1 MRELEERFN
10 TTIPEYTICA
20 KRGGDDEFYHYW
32 YLGSDI
38 KGVDNSI
45 ISDALD
51 QSLKT
56 ANKNYKVARSKAL
69 KGVKVKV
76 ISPNRFYDWN
86 ERNKKKGG
94 QVKMERV
101 MGEEK
106 FADWE
111 AFINES

>member
-1 MRELEERFN
+1 M
-10 TTIPEYTICA
+10 
-20 KRGGDDEFYHYW
+20 
-32 YLGSDI
+32 
-38 KGVDNSI
+38 
-45 ISDALD
+45 
-51 QSLKT
+51 
-56 ANKNYKVARSKAL
+56 
-69 KGVKVKV
+69 KVKV

-111 AFINES
+111 AFIKES

>member
-1 MRELEERFN
+1 MTL
-10 TTIPEYTICA
+10 
-20 KRGGDDEFYHYW
+20 FY
-32 YLGSDI
+32 
-38 KGVDNSI
+38 N
-45 ISDALD
+45 ISDSDNYNIRDFQA
-51 QSLKT
+51 LKT

-76 ISPNRFYDWN
+76 IAPERFHDWN

-101 MGEEK
+101 MGEDK

-111 AFINES
+111 SFINA